1 MCLLNFMGV
10 VKARGE
16 IALRPKTPR
25 NELDEILIENIPY
38 HANNC
43 LVSLDTAIAIGFGIF
58 SALVSLVGVIIS
70 YLTLRA
76 MNTDQR

>member
-1 MCLLNFMGV
+1 MDV
-10 VKARGE
+10 VQARGD
-16 IALRPKTPR
+16 IALRPKIPR
-25 NELDEILIENIPY
+25 NELDELLVENFLY

-58 SALVSLVGVIIS
+58 SALVNLVGVIIS